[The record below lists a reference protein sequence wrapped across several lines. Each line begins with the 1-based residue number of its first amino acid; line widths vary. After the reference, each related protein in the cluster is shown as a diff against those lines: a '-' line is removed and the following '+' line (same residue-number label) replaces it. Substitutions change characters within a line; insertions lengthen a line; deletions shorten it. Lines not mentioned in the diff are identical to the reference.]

1 MNRISRVE
9 QFGAVLRKNFIL
21 LTRRRRVL
29 CGLGG
34 WAALILEVRAFLGG
48 VRASVRFIFAM
59 RACKPQ
65 TLRKGR
71 SPRGWLRIWEATVA
85 LPS

>member
-1 MNRISRVE
+1 MTGLQEVDALLAAESKRHAKLHDTLRDQSGVWDSLNRISRVE

-34 WAALILEVRAFLGG
+34 WAALILEVRAL
-48 VRASVRFIFAM
+48 
-59 RACKPQ
+59 
-65 TLRKGR
+65 
-71 SPRGWLRIWEATVA
+71 W
-85 LPS
+85 